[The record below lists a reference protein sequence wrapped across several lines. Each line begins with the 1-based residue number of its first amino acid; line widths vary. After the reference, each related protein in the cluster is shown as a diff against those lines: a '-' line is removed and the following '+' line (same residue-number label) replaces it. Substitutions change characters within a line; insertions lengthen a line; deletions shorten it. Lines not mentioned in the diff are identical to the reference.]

1 MYGLDARGLPFRL
14 LKRQWNNRI
23 DYIRYGEGVWL
34 DEVYS
39 GYGGLD
45 VSPEREGKVYFVQ
58 NRKVQAFDMTTRQ
71 VTDTGIAY
79 GTGFR
84 STGWV
89 RFPDDPELPGETL
102 VTINSEGRRHCS
114 TSSPAFIRRCLRLPK
129 GNLHLFRLWRK
140 DRAAKSIQAA

>member
-1 MYGLDARGLPFRL
+1 MAR
-14 LKRQWNNRI
+14 
-23 DYIRYGEGVWL
+23 GVWL

-102 VTINSEGRRHCS
+102 VTIQFGGKTALFNFESGIHKTR
-114 TSSPAFIRRCLRLPK
+114 LRLPK